1 MKIISVDYMRSVM
14 YTRIV
19 RKDVGEGTQ
28 VLPED

>member
-14 YTRIV
+14 YKTLV

>member
-14 YTRIV
+14 YKRLV

>member
-28 VLPED
+28 DLPED

>member
-14 YTRIV
+14 YIRIV